1 MSPATFVVLALLYDV
16 WWRYAAYNRR
26 LLQPGVG
33 DPFVA
38 SVSRQYIAA
47 SAIYLAAF
55 VLAFINVWASVAV
68 CGLLALFFA
77 LPFGHR
83 AENA

>member
-1 MSPATFVVLALLYDV
+1 V
-16 WWRYAAYNRR
+16 
-26 LLQPGVG
+26 
-33 DPFVA
+33 
-38 SVSRQYIAA
+38 
-47 SAIYLAAF
+47 IYLLAF

-83 AENA
+83 AQGAASRSGERAEDLTRRSKQPPG